1 MWERFLPYIFPRRS
15 EKRGL
20 TVADMN
26 RMDTVVVDETAF
38 DYEKV
43 IVVNGDVFGE
53 TAIIT
58 EENSLQP
65 TGGPLPPQSIPLPF
79 PVLAANKR
87 RIKEATFGPD
97 SDGLIAAGKCIA
109 YLYVKFRDDS
119 EAQIATAFFIGPKHL
134 LTAAHSLHKRD
145 SSCESIQL
153 IGPGIPHID
162 VNKFYNN
169 DYATVDCD
177 VIGTYYDVKGPYQND
192 IALLYSGSFNSPH
205 FIQLSTVAP
214 LKGENVDVIGYPGP
228 ASEVWMSTQGKLNDI
243 TTSLARVA
251 KLLPNRRLSVSRGTV
266 EATGDIISYNLS
278 TVPGMSGS
286 CVVYQGKAIGLT
298 HRLHG

>member
-1 MWERFLPYIFPRRS
+1 MEMSLERPPSSPRRIPS
-15 EKRGL
+15 SQQGAL
-20 TVADMN
+20 
-26 RMDTVVVDETAF
+26 
-38 DYEKV
+38 
-43 IVVNGDVFGE
+43 
-53 TAIIT
+53 
-58 EENSLQP
+58 SLLGSFP
-65 TGGPLPPQSIPLPF
+65 LLPPSLPLTK
-79 PVLAANKR
+79 N
-87 RIKEATFGPD
+87 RIKEATFGD
-97 SDGLIAAGKCIA
+97 DAEGLIAAGKCIA
-109 YLYVKFRDDS
+109 YLYVKFKDDS

-134 LTAAHSLHKRD
+134 LTAAHSLYKKD
-145 SSCESIQL
+145 SSFQSIQL

-177 VIGTYYDVKGPYQND
+177 LIGTYYDVRGSYEGD

-214 LKGENVDVIGYPGP
+214 LKGEIVDVIGYPGP

-266 EATGDIISYNLS
+266 EATGDIVSYNLS

-298 HRLHG
+298 HCTYG